1 MKKVFISQPMRGK
14 SKKEINA
21 ARKQAENMA
30 RELFGNDVEFID
42 TTAPIDPLTIT
53 PKHPDAQLLGK
64 AIEAMADA
72 DMAFFAPGWQAVP
85 GCRIEHAAALAYGIP
100 VCDQY

>member
-21 ARKQAENMA
+21 ARKQAEKMA
-30 RELFGNDVEFID
+30 KELLGNDIEFID
-42 TTAPIDPLTIT
+42 STAPVDPATIT
-53 PKHPDAQLLGK
+53 PKHPDAFLLGK
-64 AIEAMADA
+64 AIEALADA

-85 GCRIEHAAALAYGIP
+85 GYRIEHSVALAYGIP
-100 VCDQY
+100 LCDQY